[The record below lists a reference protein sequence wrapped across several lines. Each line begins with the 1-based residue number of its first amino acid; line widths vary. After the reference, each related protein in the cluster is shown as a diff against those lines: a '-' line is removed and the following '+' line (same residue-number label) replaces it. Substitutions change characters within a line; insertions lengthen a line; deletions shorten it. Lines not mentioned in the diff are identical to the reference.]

1 MPAPKD
7 PKTRLRAVEFAR
19 LLETP
24 TRQIAKDLAI
34 AVLSPAP
41 RNGVVTRPGRSRRE
55 CLIPLSPLPTC
66 ANSHECEDLR
76 PWPGSTHAT

>member
-7 PKTRLRAVEFAR
+7 PKTRLRAGEFAR

-34 AVLSPAP
+34 AV
-41 RNGVVTRPGRSRRE
+41 
-55 CLIPLSPLPTC
+55 
-66 ANSHECEDLR
+66 
-76 PWPGSTHAT
+76 